1 MVIYQTALADSAVEH
16 INYRE
21 HEMKRKPVL
30 FGTRAKE
37 IALMIFI
44 MVMLAGGESI
54 ADLIT
59 ACIF

>member
-1 MVIYQTALADSAVEH
+1 
-16 INYRE
+16 
-21 HEMKRKPVL
+21 MKRKPVL

-37 IALMIFI
+37 IALMIFVMI
-44 MVMLAGGESI
+44 MLAGGESI